1 ERVELD
7 FTQMQNQ
14 SLFLV
19 SGPTGAGKT
28 TIFDALTYAL
38 YDGASGNTRKK
49 DSFKSDFATD
59 EELCFVELTFELGG
73 KEYFVRRVPE
83 QMGPG
88 TRQKTKKYSSEAEL
102 HLPDGTTLVKIPE
115 INAELEVILSL
126 SSSQFRQIV
135 MLPQGEFRRMLDSNS
150 KDKEEI
156 FRNIY
161 ETTLLQ
167 NFQEEL
173 NSKTKE
179 LEKER

>member
-1 ERVELD
+1 
-7 FTQMQNQ
+7 
-14 SLFLV
+14 
-19 SGPTGAGKT
+19 
-28 TIFDALTYAL
+28 
-38 YDGASGNTRKK
+38 
-49 DSFKSDFATD
+49 
-59 EELCFVELTFELGG
+59 GG

-83 QMGPG
+83 QTGPG

-115 INAELEVILSL
+115 INAELEAILSL

-156 FRNIY
+156 FRNIF

-173 NSKTKE
+173 NRKTKE
-179 LEKER
+179 LEKERNQYQRDISLYYEAISFNGKNTLKEEIQEAIAMEKTEAVIQ